1 MLLYFSVVGGL
12 IYKIFVATPN
22 EQGEDIKIKSTQSTV
37 IDHNAADI
45 NIG

>member
-1 MLLYFSVVGGL
+1 MLLYFSIVGGL

-22 EQGEDIKIKSTQSTV
+22 EQGEDIKIKPIQSTV
-37 IDHNAADI
+37 IKHNGADV

>member
-1 MLLYFSVVGGL
+1 MLLYFTVVGGL

-22 EQGEDIKIKSTQSTV
+22 EQGEDIKIKSPQSTM
-37 IDHNAADI
+37 IKHNAADA